1 MLSMGLPLISFGT
14 PELEKLILENQNGI
28 IIYGC
33 DQSLEDSIISASN
46 IENNQKIQFSINSIE
61 LSKKIFSS
69 SIAHQFLE
77 DL

>member
-33 DQSLEDSIISASN
+33 DHKSLEDSIISASN

-61 LSKKIFSS
+61 LSKKIF
-69 SIAHQFLE
+69 
-77 DL
+77 